1 MIPQIDRRQT
11 FKAFAWTVWTR
22 HRKPFIQLGSFFGL
36 FYVLQAYC
44 IPLSYY
50 NQIKLPLL
58 MCYGFGIFF
67 AVTDWTGFS
76 TLGSLVSAPF
86 SSAFSGSVRVLPI
99 RSADYVVIPVGLSS
113 LTCFLLWLPIVL
125 INLGDPKI
133 LGLIADLL
141 CCQVT
146 YGVISTKFWIAGFH
160 NVVLQFKLFWFHFLN
175 FGLLIFQIYAYGT
188 QQYSVSNAIWIPIL
202 FIGGIYSY
210 NAQFLVRGE
219 ELNFTTN
226 SNRGRRKD
234 LPDVEPS
241 KALKSPIESFRWL
254 IFRKQTLWIA
264 LIHSMVILFFGI
276 FVLTLFALTNPNLE
290 VGPLEMA
297 LHDAGLSPFSAISVV
312 FLSVFGFTVLAGG
325 DGSVTRF
332 KRTNDKGERDHS
344 QFFADRSILYRPIS
358 SATMVCTRLNL
369 GIRLASI
376 RSGICLVAFCLMP
389 SVVMKRL
396 GLDINPVVV

>member
-1 MIPQIDRRQT
+1 
-11 FKAFAWTVWTR
+11 
-22 HRKPFIQLGSFFGL
+22 
-36 FYVLQAYC
+36 
-44 IPLSYY
+44 
-50 NQIKLPLL
+50 
-58 MCYGFGIFF
+58 
-67 AVTDWTGFS
+67 
-76 TLGSLVSAPF
+76 
-86 SSAFSGSVRVLPI
+86 
-99 RSADYVVIPVGLSS
+99 
-113 LTCFLLWLPIVL
+113 
-125 INLGDPKI
+125 
-133 LGLIADLL
+133 
-141 CCQVT
+141 
-146 YGVISTKFWIAGFH
+146 
-160 NVVLQFKLFWFHFLN
+160 
-175 FGLLIFQIYAYGT
+175 
-188 QQYSVSNAIWIPIL
+188 
-202 FIGGIYSY
+202 
-210 NAQFLVRGE
+210 
-219 ELNFTTN
+219 
-226 SNRGRRKD
+226 
-234 LPDVEPS
+234 
-241 KALKSPIESFRWL
+241 
-254 IFRKQTLWIA
+254 
-264 LIHSMVILFFGI
+264 MVILFFGI